1 MVTSSASIGDDG
13 LRKMNSN
20 SGFGGRI
27 DRHKFW
33 PGGGISQSFV
43 AAKWIAKA
51 KNAAINA

>member
-1 MVTSSASIGDDG
+1 MATSSASIGDDG